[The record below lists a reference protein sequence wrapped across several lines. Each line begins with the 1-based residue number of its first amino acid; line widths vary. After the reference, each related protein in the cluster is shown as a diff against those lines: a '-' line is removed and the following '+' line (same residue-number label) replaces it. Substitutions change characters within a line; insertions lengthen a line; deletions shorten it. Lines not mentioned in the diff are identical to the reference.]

1 LQAAEDEEV
10 HARATPPPQKRFA
23 PPRHAARMTRLLYSD
38 TVEGEYVRAF
48 AARVLASGPGWVQLD
63 QTAFHVEGG
72 GQPAD
77 TGTLRAGGRA
87 VRVVGVREEQGVVKH
102 LLAEPDMLPQGG
114 EVQGE
119 LDWAR
124 RFELMRGH
132 TSGHLLAQAAWR
144 LLNARCVGNSI
155 DVGKLRID
163 LGAKVGPDELRR
175 MEDEVNQAIA
185 RDRAVRV
192 RQMERSTLQGLVGER
207 GLLELSPPDP
217 VLRAIEVQDYDLC
230 PCSGTHVAQT
240 REVGGVKLLKRESK
254 GQGVNRVTYQLAADP
269 EP

>member
-1 LQAAEDEEV
+1 
-10 HARATPPPQKRFA
+10 
-23 PPRHAARMTRLLYSD
+23 MTRLLYSD
-38 TVEGEYVRAF
+38 SVEGEYVRSF
-48 AARVLASGPGWVQLD
+48 RARVQASGPGWVQLD

-77 TGTLRAGGRA
+77 HGTLRLGAQE
-87 VRVVGVREEQGVVKH
+87 VRVQRVVQEGGVVKH
-102 LLAEPDMLPQGG
+102 LLAGPEQLAPGG
-114 EVQGE
+114 EVEGE

-155 DVGKLRID
+155 DIAKLRID
-163 LGAKVGPDELRR
+163 LSARTGPNELKR

-185 RDRAVRV
+185 RDRQVRI
-192 RQMERSTLQGLVGER
+192 RMMDRATLGTLVGER

-217 VLRAIEVQDYDLC
+217 TLRAIEVQDYDLC

-254 GQGVNRVTYQLAADP
+254 GQGVDRITYQLAASA
-269 EP
+269 E